1 MPAAIPPA
9 RCILGSR
16 QVRFVVKKRSRPSG
30 ASWEQ
35 EATMPEG
42 AFYGQEGAFWDQ
54 EEGAFYGLVCCSFT
68 EKSARCRAPAMPWF
82 RLIQPGKLLV
92 IFFH

>member
-1 MPAAIPPA
+1 M
-9 RCILGSR
+9 
-16 QVRFVVKKRSRPSG
+16 VKKRSRPSG
-30 ASWEQ
+30 ASWE
-35 EATMPEG
+35 
-42 AFYGQEGAFWDQ
+42 QEGAFWDQ